1 MCGGNAISNK
11 YHLNLFRF
19 QTLGAATT
27 KACSPLLI
35 VAIPGCVEPIL
46 VE

>member
-1 MCGGNAISNK
+1 MYGGNAISNK
-11 YHLNLFRF
+11 YDLNLIRF
-19 QTLGAATT
+19 QTLDAATK

-35 VAIPGCVEPIL
+35 VAIPGYVEPIL